1 MLSGVLLDM
10 DGLLFDTERLAYSTW
25 IEAERIFGFER
36 NEELIQRLTGA
47 SHKDILN
54 IYAEYFTDFENGQLV
69 RDYRKNRLM
78 QLIRETKVPMK
89 KGALELLQF
98 LKSSNLPVA
107 LATSSN
113 AARVMWVF
121 EKQPLYRY
129 FDAIISGDMVNQS
142 KPHPEIFLRAAAAIS
157 KDPSQCVV
165 LEDSFNGIRAGYAA
179 GAYTIMVPDRYKPD
193 AEIAKMSAFIADSL
207 LEAMDHIRA
216 IVA

>member
-78 QLIRETKVPMK
+78 K

-113 AARVMWVF
+113 AAKVMWVF